1 MPAPSWRL
9 ELHMVLPRR
18 LPLAPRRCERGALPG
33 IAQHHKNRADIIL
46 PKGMGTKYEHPL
58 VDGVY

>member
-1 MPAPSWRL
+1 
-9 ELHMVLPRR
+9 MVLSRR